1 MLTKKGKYG
10 LKALVD
16 LARLEP
22 GETAFVSEIAL
33 RNNIPK
39 KFLDT
44 ILLELRNAGILR
56 SKKGPGGGYALSQSA
71 ANIRIGHA
79 IRVLDGPLAPIR
91 CASRTAFE
99 ACEDCADPET
109 CEVRRSMTQV
119 RDAIAA
125 ILDTMTLE
133 QFVSSPAVA
142 DDLLDGEAPLE
153 KRAG

>member
-16 LARLEP
+16 LARLAP

-56 SKKGPGGGYALSQSA
+56 SKKGPGGGYALSHPAST
-71 ANIRIGHA
+71 IRIGHA

-91 CASRTAFE
+91 CASRTAYE
-99 ACEDCADPET
+99 SCDDCADPEA
-109 CEVRRSMTQV
+109 CQVRRAMTDV

-133 QFVSSPAVA
+133 QFVAAPGAADLVDDEAEDVKAAV
-142 DDLLDGEAPLE
+142 
-153 KRAG
+153 

>member
-16 LARLEP
+16 LARLQP

-44 ILLELRNAGILR
+44 ILLELRNAGMLR
-56 SKKGPGGGYALSQSA
+56 SKKGPGGGYSLAHPASE
-71 ANIRIGHA
+71 IRIGHA

-91 CASRTAFE
+91 CASRTAYE

-109 CEVRRSMTQV
+109 CQVRRAMTDV
-119 RDAIAA
+119 RDAIAS
-125 ILDTMTLE
+125 IPDTMTLE
-133 QFVSSPAVA
+133 QFVAVPGA
-142 DDLLDGEAPLE
+142 SAMIEEGELE
-153 KRAG
+153 KRVG

>member
-22 GETAFVSEIAL
+22 GETAFITEIAQ

-44 ILLELRNAGILR
+44 ILLELRNAGMLR
-56 SKKGPGGGYALSQSA
+56 SKKGPGGGYSLSRPA
-71 ANIRIGHA
+71 AEIRIGHV
-79 IRVLDGPLAPIR
+79 IRTLDGPLAPIR
-91 CASRTAFE
+91 CASRTAYE
-99 ACEDCADPET
+99 VCEDCNDPET
-109 CEVRRSMTQV
+109 CQVRVSMTTV
-119 RDAIAA
+119 RDAVAA
-125 ILDTMTLE
+125 ILDSMTLE
-133 QFVSSPAVA
+133 EFAA
-142 DDLLDGEAPLE
+142 DKSMPLETLEE

>member
-10 LKALVD
+10 LKALVE

-44 ILLELRNAGILR
+44 ILLELRNAGTLR
-56 SKKGPGGGYALSQSA
+56 SKKGPGGGYSLARPASE
-71 ANIRIGHA
+71 IRIGHA

-91 CASRTAFE
+91 CASRTAYE
-99 ACEDCADPET
+99 ACDDCADPQT
-109 CEVRRSMTQV
+109 CQVRRAMTDV
-119 RDAIAA
+119 RDAIAS
-125 ILDTMTLE
+125 ILNSMTLE
-133 QFVSSPAVA
+133 QFVAVPGA
-142 DDLLDGEAPLE
+142 AAIVDDEELD